1 MFLFFNTVTYIEVEQ
16 SEKKCNTK
24 KPNCNYTRAFW
35 WCWIKMGVWK
45 KIRGYRK
52 FTTLFIARSTF
63 LSGLL
68 MQMKLGLS
76 PNQRGESDHCIPN
89 RCFFWGA
96 DYTNCMGWWFFWK
109 VVKRVGNFR
118 ALRTPVGLL
127 FSNPTLYWHF
137 ICKWGI
143 IDTIIILLVWKKVTR
158 GERDQGPLFFL
169 FLIEFPFGR

>member
-1 MFLFFNTVTYIEVEQ
+1 MKSTT
-16 SEKKCNTK
+16 
-24 KPNCNYTRAFW
+24 KPNSNYSTARFLMMLNIMDG
-35 WCWIKMGVWK
+35 CVK

-52 FTTLFIARSTF
+52 FTTLFIARSIF

-68 MQMKLGLS
+68 MQMKFRRDS
-76 PNQRGESDHCIPN
+76 RWNPNQRGKVTIVYRTDAS
-89 RCFFWGA
+89 FGGT

-143 IDTIIILLVWKKVTR
+143 IDTIIILLVWKKWHVENELR
-158 GERDQGPLFFL
+158 SLFCSTYFL
-169 FLIEFPFGR
+169 CNSLF